1 MNAMDTMDA
10 GMVALIP
17 EDHISAAVLVTKLH
31 QMVKD
36 VKVSTAL
43 IGSQLNC
50 MVWRTT

>member
-50 MVWRTT
+50 TVMRTT